1 MFTKDTTDRRQALF
15 GGAGEVRVWNLL
27 GRHPAPPFAAVLAC
41 ELDPG
46 GSVGRHKQST
56 YNEIYDN
63 RVDAGSAL
71 LVNAGCDNNR
81 IYRNDFLRGR
91 ASSHAYNRWQSM
103 SDEGNFWSNYSGE
116 DADGDGFGD
125 SIYRLLGATYEYDYR
140 PAMTPYYQDED
151 G

>member
-56 YNEIYDN
+56 YNEIVVILEGHGTACVGPTEHTLSPGAVVHLPLGRTLSLAN
-63 RVDAGSAL
+63 GSP
-71 LVNAGCDNNR
+71 DQP
-81 IYRNDFLRGR
+81 LRYLIIK
-91 ASSHAYNRWQSM
+91 A
-103 SDEGNFWSNYSGE
+103 
-116 DADGDGFGD
+116 
-125 SIYRLLGATYEYDYR
+125 
-140 PAMTPYYQDED
+140 
-151 G
+151 